1 MRRPRTSTPAAEA
14 ALKGDGLIEIDHSWL
29 ESEPITEDEIAA
41 AHAAIEE
48 SKHDDSTSKPER
60 E

>member
-1 MRRPRTSTPAAEA
+1 M
-14 ALKGDGLIEIDHSWL
+14 KGDGLIEIDHSWL